1 MNTSHRFAMAAALL
15 LAATAPLSAQT
26 GITIYN
32 SGRVLVRRTLP
43 VAVPKGASDPR
54 VSLGTLDPA
63 SLFALDP
70 AVSILAATYDGGIDQ
85 QSTLRRAVGREL
97 LFVRE
102 PMLGREKADTVRATL
117 LAVDPER
124 YRYADGTMG
133 FAAPGTP
140 RFPAD
145 LVIVDPTVRLSLKSA
160 QALPTLG
167 LGYFTGGAGW
177 QASYQVILGGKDAR
191 VTGSAVVQS
200 STLSVA
206 EADLQLLAGDVGGTQ
221 NDQLAYKQRNVAMAA
236 VAMEGG
242 PASEQRIGEA
252 HLYTVPGKITLRPGQ
267 TSILALF
274 EPATAPV
281 VKRLV
286 VRSGIPYW
294 GDLPQYGDAQ
304 EVPVAVTY
312 VVTRALKTPFGD
324 TPVPGGVARIYQK
337 DDAGRLQLIGE
348 SGLDHTAAGQPLE
361 LDAGTAFDLTAKRTQ
376 TTYTSTR
383 DKNGRTTATADYS
396 VTLANATDSAAVV
409 DVYEERG
416 GEWSVLQSSVPAEKV
431 SSTRTRFRVTV
442 PAKGDATLTYRI
454 KASW

>member
-1 MNTSHRFAMAAALL
+1 MNNSRGISLAAALL
-15 LAATAPLSAQT
+15 LAAAPLSAQT
-26 GITIYN
+26 GLTIYN

-43 VAVPKGASDPR
+43 VAVPKGASDQR

-63 SLFALDP
+63 TLFALDP

-85 QSTLRRAVGREL
+85 QSTLRRAIGRDL
-97 LFVRE
+97 LFVRG
-102 PMLGREKADTVRATL
+102 PAAADTTRATL

-124 YRYADGTMG
+124 YRYADGSVG

-160 QALPTLG
+160 QSLPTLG

-177 QASYQVILGGKDAR
+177 QASYQVILAGANAR
-191 VTGSAVVQS
+191 VTGTAVVQS
-200 STLSVA
+200 STLSVS
-206 EADLQLLAGDVGGTQ
+206 EADLQLLAGDVGVAQ
-221 NDQLAYKQRNVAMAA
+221 NDQQAYKRNVAMAA
-236 VAMEGG
+236 VAMEAG

-252 HLYTVPGKITLRPGQ
+252 HLYTVPGKVTLRPGQ
-267 TSILALF
+267 TSMLALF
-274 EPATAPV
+274 EPASAPV

-294 GDLPQYGDAQ
+294 GGLEQSGDAQ
-304 EVPVAVTY
+304 DVPVAVIY

-361 LDAGTAFDLTAKRTQ
+361 LNAGTAFDLTAKRTQ
-376 TTYTSTR
+376 TTYASSR

-442 PAKGDATLTYRI
+442 PAKGETTLTYRI
-454 KASW
+454 RASW